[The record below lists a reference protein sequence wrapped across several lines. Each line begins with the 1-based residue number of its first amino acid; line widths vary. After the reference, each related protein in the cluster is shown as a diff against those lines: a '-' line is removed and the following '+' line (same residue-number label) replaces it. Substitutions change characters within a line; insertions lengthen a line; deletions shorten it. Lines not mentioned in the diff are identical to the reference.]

1 MGEVQ
6 TRILLTGAGG
16 PASIGVARSLKRHY
30 LIGTDANPYSLHFA
44 ETDVKYVTPKASEP
58 TYVQSLMDICARE
71 RIEFVH
77 AQPDTEVEK
86 ISEFRDVL
94 PTTFLPPHE
103 TVRRCQDK
111 LATWRAWSK
120 AEVPVPHTLL
130 ISEYQDLV
138 HAFSELE
145 RTFWIRL
152 RSGAAGAGSLKV
164 SDLDEAR
171 TWITRHRGWGD
182 FIASEF
188 LPGGCFTYQTLWY
201 KGEMIVGQVRE
212 RLDWAMGNRAPS
224 GVTGVT
230 GVARTSNDPRVAAI
244 ARDAVLAVDKEPH
257 GIFGVDMKC
266 DSAGVPNPTEIN
278 IGRFF
283 TTIEFFTR
291 LGLNFPEIYVNL
303 GMSGGEPKVRP
314 ATLCEGFY
322 WIRSMDSAPKLVAEQ
337 NLHRH
342 LAMAKAA

>member
-1 MGEVQ
+1 M
-6 TRILLTGAGG
+6 RILLTGAGG
-16 PASIGVARSLKRHY
+16 PASIGVARSLRDHY
-30 LIGTDANPYSLHFA
+30 LVGTDANPYALHFA
-44 ETDVKYVTPKASEP
+44 EVAQKHLTPKASDP
-58 TYVQSLMDICARE
+58 GYIAALKDICECE

-77 AQPDTEVEK
+77 AQPDAEVAA
-86 ISEFRDVL
+86 ISEYRDC
-94 PTTFLPPHE
+94 LPPTYLPSHA

-120 AEVPVPHTLL
+120 GGVPVPHTLL
-130 ISEYQDLV
+130 IGEYADLV

-145 RTFWIRL
+145 RPFWIRL

-182 FIASEF
+182 FIASEY
-188 LPGGCFTYQTLWY
+188 LPGRCFTYQTLWY
-201 KGEMIVGQVRE
+201 HGAMVVGQGRE

-230 GVARTSNDPRVAAI
+230 GVARISNDPTVAAI
-244 ARDAVLAVDKEPH
+244 ATRAVLAVDHEPH
-257 GIFGVDMKC
+257 GIYGVDMKC

-283 TTIEFFTR
+283 TTIEFFTQ
-291 LGLNFPEIYVNL
+291 LGLNIPEMYVQIAQTGAL
-303 GMSGGEPKVRP
+303 PREVKR
-314 ATLCEGFY
+314 LDEGWF
-322 WIRSMDSAPKLVAEQ
+322 WVRSMDAPPKLI
-337 NLHRH
+337 
-342 LAMAKAA
+342 AA